1 MAKTAGATHTVVS
14 SENIVQDVRKVT
26 GGNGTTISLDCVGH
40 MSVIEQALAGTTR
53 TGALVLIGVTPPTDV
68 LQIPV
73 SAFMMS
79 GKRILGCSEGD
90 STPSTV

>member
-1 MAKTAGATHTVVS
+1 MAKAVGATHTVVS
-14 SENIVQDVRKVT
+14 SEDVVQDVKKVT
-26 GGNGTTISLDCVGH
+26 GGDGTTISLDCVGRL
-40 MSVIEQALAGTTR
+40 SVIEQALAGTAR
-53 TGALVLIGVTPPTDV
+53 TGALVLIGAAPPTDV
-68 LQIPV
+68 LQLPA